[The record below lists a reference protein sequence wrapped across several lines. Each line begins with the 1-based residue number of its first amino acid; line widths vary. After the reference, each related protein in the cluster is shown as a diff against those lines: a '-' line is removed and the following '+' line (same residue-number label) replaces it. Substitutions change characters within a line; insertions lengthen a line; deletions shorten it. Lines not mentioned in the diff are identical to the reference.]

1 MREGKED
8 DSVFRLAEEAA
19 EFTAELAVA
28 GQKAVLG
35 VLAAEVKA
43 LTALVPPPDDEDPA
57 AAEARRLAEEAEV
70 EAGFDNMP
78 I

>member
-43 LTALVPPPDDEDPA
+43 LTTLVPPADEDQA

>member
-43 LTALVPPPDDEDPA
+43 LTALVPPADEDPA
-57 AAEARRLAEEAEV
+57 EAEARRLAEEAEV

>member
-1 MREGKED
+1 MREGKEE

-28 GQKAVLG
+28 GQKAVMG

-43 LTALVPPPDDEDPA
+43 LTTLVPPADEDAA

>member
-43 LTALVPPPDDEDPA
+43 LTALVPPADEDQA